1 MPDTGEFKFQA
12 SETTGAVRPASEFGL
27 QAVFDMFRRRLWLM
41 AAVAGLVALGM
52 ALQTLSLRP
61 MFTATTQVLIENR
74 ERRVV
79 DVEAVISGL
88 PASSAVVDTETE
100 ILRSRDIA
108 GRVVDAND
116 LTANPEFN
124 PPPPPPSLLQRLRNL
139 FSQAPASAPD
149 PVEQARIAREVAIG
163 NLLGRLHIERTG
175 ATFMINISVSSH
187 DPNLAALLANSYA
200 DQYLNAQ
207 RDTKYQ
213 AITKANEWLSDRL
226 SALREEVRAK
236 EQAVEAFRAQSGLL
250 AASGETL
257 NESQMAAMNMQLV
270 TSRQDLAERQA
281 RLEAVRSSIA
291 NGGGPESLGEALSS
305 RVVGDLRAQQA
316 DLARQRAEASTRYGP
331 RHPEIQRLQRE
342 SADIDARLNEEVNRI
357 INNLRAEVDIARNRV
372 NSIEGDISRQR
383 SRLVQNNQGS
393 VRLRELERD
402 AEATRTLYE
411 AFLNRFKQTAEQ
423 SGITEADARIMSR
436 AMPPL
441 GPSSPN
447 VPLSLI
453 LGVIMGIFAGAA
465 VALLL
470 EFLERS
476 LRTPEDVQSR
486 LGVACL
492 GVVPFLDRKTRMV
505 DGELIAPENF
515 VVKRPLSAFGEA
527 LRGIRAT
534 ALFSRPDRKVKVV
547 AITSSVPEEGKT
559 TTAIGLARMSALA
572 GSKTVL
578 VDCDL
583 RRRSA
588 TYALGM
594 DVDKGLTEVL
604 FRTANLRDVIRKD
617 EASDLDV
624 VPLAQ
629 TEFTSRDLF
638 ASEAMRSVLEQLKS
652 TYDVVILDTAP
663 VMPIADARVLSP
675 LADAVL
681 VIARWGKTPHTVVRD
696 CLAVLKDHGANVIGV
711 VLEGVN
717 TGPLGRL
724 MYDDTRYYNATYRAY
739 YVH

>member
-1 MPDTGEFKFQA
+1 MPDTGEFRFPSVQVGETGRSA
-12 SETTGAVRPASEFGL
+12 SDVGL
-27 QAVFDMFRRRLWLM
+27 QSAFDMFRRRLWLM
-41 AAVAGLVALGM
+41 AAVAGVVALAM
-52 ALQTLSLRP
+52 ALQTLSRP
-61 MFTATTQVLIENR
+61 PVYTATTQILIENR

-79 DVEAVISGL
+79 DLEAVVSGL

-116 LTANPEFN
+116 LTGNPEFN
-124 PPPPPPSLLQRLRNL
+124 PPLPPPNLLQRFAML
-139 FSQAPASAPD
+139 FRRAPVGAPD
-149 PVEQARIAREVAIG
+149 PAVQARIAREIAISR
-163 NLLGRLHIERTG
+163 LLERVTVERTG
-175 ATFMINISVSSH
+175 ATFMISVSVSSQ
-187 DPNLAALLANSYA
+187 DAVLAALLSNSYA
-200 DQYLNAQ
+200 DQYMNAQ

-226 SALREEVRAK
+226 DALRDEVRAK

-250 AASGETL
+250 AAAGETL
-257 NESQMAAMNMQLV
+257 NESQMAAMNMQLI

-281 RLEAVRSSIA
+281 RLEAVRSSVA

-331 RHPEIQRLQRE
+331 RHPELQRLQRE
-342 SADIDARLNEEVNRI
+342 SADIDSRLNDEVNRI
-357 INNLRAEVDIARNRV
+357 ISNLRAEVDIARNRV
-372 NSIEGDISRQR
+372 NSIEGDIARQR

-411 AFLNRFKQTAEQ
+411 AFLNRFKETAEQ

-441 GPSSPN
+441 TPSSPN

-453 LGVIMGIFAGAA
+453 LGVLLGVVAGAA
-465 VALLL
+465 TALVM

-476 LRTPEDVQSR
+476 LRTPEDVQLR
-486 LGVACL
+486 LGAPCL
-492 GVVPFLDRKTRMV
+492 GMVPFLDRKTRLV
-505 DGELIAPENF
+505 DGDLVTPENF
-515 VVKRPLSAFGEA
+515 VLKRPLSAFGEA

-534 ALFSRPDRKVKVV
+534 ALFSRPDRNVKVLAV
-547 AITSSVPEEGKT
+547 TSSLPEEGKT

-572 GSKTVL
+572 GSRTVL

-604 FRTANLRDVIRKD
+604 FRTAHLRDVIRKD

-638 ASEAMRSVLEQLKS
+638 ASDAMRTVIDQLKS
-652 TYDVVILDTAP
+652 AYDVVILDTAP
-663 VMPIADARVLSP
+663 VMPIADARVLAP
-675 LADAVL
+675 LADGVL
-681 VIARWGKTPHTVVRD
+681 VIARWGKTPHDVVRN
-696 CLAVLKDHGANVIGV
+696 CLTILKDHGANVIGV
-711 VLEGVN
+711 VLDGVN

-724 MYDDTRYYNATYRAY
+724 IYNDPRYYHATYRAY